1 MRKVLFAAIVLGVAL
16 PHSLASSQAQKPT
29 KSTESLTADE
39 ITIYRAVLQRNA
51 PDNSGAPGT
60 LNVSAITYP
69 LDPSSP
75 LSGLSDSS
83 CLKGIQ
89 LDNLATASRSFHELS
104 QDILPNKVGRLVDPK
119 KQKKIVHDND
129 PDKTMREGKSVDTAV
144 KGAFGTALFSLSE
157 IAFDKER
164 THAVVSY
171 SFWCGSLC
179 GNGATWV
186 FEKVG
191 NEWKK
196 TDRNCGD
203 WISQTRYEPRR
214 FPPRS
219 S

>member
-1 MRKVLFAAIVLGVAL
+1 MRKVLFAAIILGIGL
-16 PHSLASSQAQKPT
+16 PFSLASSQARKPT

-39 ITIYRAVLQRNA
+39 IAIYRAVLQRNA

-60 LNVSAITYP
+60 LNVSATTYP

-75 LSGLSDSS
+75 LSDSG
-83 CLKGIQ
+83 CLKDIQ
-89 LDNLATASRSFHELS
+89 PDNLATASRSFHELS
-104 QDILPNKVGRLVDPK
+104 QDILPNNVARLVDPK
-119 KQKKIVHDND
+119 RQKKIVHDND
-129 PDKTMREGKSVDTAV
+129 PSKTMREGKSVDTAV
-144 KGAFGTALFSLSE
+144 KDAFGTALFSLSE
-157 IAFDKER
+157 IAFDEER

-203 WISQTRYEPRR
+203 WISMIRYELRR
-214 FPPRS
+214 FPALS